1 MTKIVLPQMVERRC
15 GAIVN
20 ISAGAAIH
28 PNPQLSVYTASKVKT
43 ISRTNLTPLSSDFDT
58 INRN

>member
-1 MTKIVLPQMVERRC
+1 MTKIVLPQMVERRR

-28 PNPQLSVYTASKVKT
+28 PNPQLSVYTASKVK
-43 ISRTNLTPLSSDFDT
+43 ISRNNLTPLSSDFDT